1 MESRREAVTVDLA
14 FPVAVEM
21 SAGAHRP
28 AGLYGEEHQPP
39 PLTAAGRAPI
49 RVHGAERMGPSC
61 PGGHKQAQSPTAH
74 VKSSRGPRRQGQD
87 AEHQAGANTDRQ
99 HLRCVPP
106 FTGCQLVN
114 EDRASPQGQLS
125 QYRGSSPALALNRV
139 QDRQLFRL
147 DLSALPLSVLKPH
160 FLDFW

>member
-1 MESRREAVTVDLA
+1 MERNISLLLSQQRAELPSGCTELSKWD
-14 FPVAVEM
+14 
-21 SAGAHRP
+21 P
-28 AGLYGEEHQPP
+28 AAQG
-39 PLTAAGRAPI
+39 
-49 RVHGAERMGPSC
+49 S
-61 PGGHKQAQSPTAH
+61 QASPTTAH
-74 VKSSRGPRRQGQD
+74 VKSGRGPRRQGQD